1 MNSPAK
7 PEFRCWLE
15 IGVLFSLTG
24 NNSKHLENQRVRHH
38 LFIIK
43 MLQIVA
49 GAIGR
54 ALFYNSLIV
63 WMLLNTGCYIGHLD
77 RLGARH
83 SMVAEPVEAPALTV
97 RQAHQPWFDRLIN
110 RAVVVAVHVETSCLQ
125 STGTEGCL

>member
-7 PEFRCWLE
+7 SELRRWLE
-15 IGVLFSLTG
+15 IGAFVFSLTG
-24 NNSKHLENQRVRHH
+24 NNSKHLENQRARHH

-63 WMLLNTGCYIGHLD
+63 WVLLNTGCYIGHLD
-77 RLGARH
+77 RLVARH
-83 SMVAEPVEAPALTV
+83 SMVAEPVE
-97 RQAHQPWFDRLIN
+97 IG
-110 RAVVVAVHVETSCLQ
+110 CLQ
-125 STGTEGCL
+125 STGTGG